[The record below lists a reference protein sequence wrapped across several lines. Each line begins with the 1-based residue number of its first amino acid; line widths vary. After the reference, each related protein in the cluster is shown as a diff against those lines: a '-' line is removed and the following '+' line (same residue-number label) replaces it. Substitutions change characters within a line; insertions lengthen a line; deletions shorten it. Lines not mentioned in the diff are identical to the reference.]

1 MANVKKELD
10 DKVTVKIIQNSY
22 IEIMEGIK
30 VESKN
35 HYINVLLEEIHNNI
49 NYIQK
54 EGSYEDNKELSKVIP
69 VLSNKNDVLFN
80 ETISKLS
87 TLLKKTYQIIFNM
100 EDKTNQDNLIRKYTV
115 SIKE

>member
-1 MANVKKELD
+1 ML
-10 DKVTVKIIQNSY
+10 ILY
-22 IEIMEGIK
+22 IE
-30 VESKN
+30 ES
-35 HYINVLLEEIHNNI
+35 
-49 NYIQK
+49 
-54 EGSYEDNKELSKVIP
+54 EDKYKDFEELSKVIP